1 MPRALKSLNI
11 SSAFATQKLLEDV
24 IEGIRFLVVVL
35 IQLIIE

>member
-11 SSAFATQKLLEDV
+11 SSAFAPQKLLEDV